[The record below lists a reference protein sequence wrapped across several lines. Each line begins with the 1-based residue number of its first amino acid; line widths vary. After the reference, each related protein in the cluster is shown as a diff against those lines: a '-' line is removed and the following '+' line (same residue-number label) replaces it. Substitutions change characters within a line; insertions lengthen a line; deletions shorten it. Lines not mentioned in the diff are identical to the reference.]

1 VNPSNVQMLM
11 HMTTE
16 FVRRAPSVIALEGLE
31 YLMVNNDLNR
41 VLKFLGQLRDEVIV
55 EGSILLVA
63 VDARTLTDRQ
73 RAILERELE
82 VIKE

>member
-1 VNPSNVQMLM
+1 
-11 HMTTE
+11 
-16 FVRRAPSVIALEGLE
+16 
-31 YLMVNNDLNR
+31 
-41 VLKFLGQLRDEVIV
+41 V